1 MYSFLQIV
9 LLDGVRRYNMFI
21 TFRKGDSL
29 NRTINQFICEN
40 EEDLQEIPK
49 NERIFGS
56 IAYIINN
63 KALYIANSEGEW
75 KVV

>member
-56 IAYIINN
+56 VAYIINN